1 MTFTRHGINCLCRTS
16 CKTSC
21 LLFPELEVVL
31 HLVQPYSDDSHCWKP
46 TVFVEPQPSVLPLET
61 PSYLA
66 ELLPHVKGG
75 AGRPRVAEGRGG
87 QDGGRPSTASS
98 ALPGVARGRLEGEV
112 SQCPRTRPAKA
123 RARRG
128 PKRPRPGG
136 GGGGGHGRGAGPRGA
151 CGSRRPALLVRSA
164 TLGYVPLLQSDGR
177 PGARR
182 LVPVRWVTAG
192 RCGLVDP
199 GFWS

>member
-1 MTFTRHGINCLCRTS
+1 MVPFVSRTGSHSSS
-16 CKTSC
+16 CSALFRWLP
-21 LLFPELEVVL
+21 LLMV
-31 HLVQPYSDDSHCWKP
+31 C
-46 TVFVEPQPSVLPLET
+46 VEPQPSVLPLGT

-66 ELLPHVKGG
+66 EHFPRVQGG

-87 QDGGRPSTASS
+87 QDGGVQSAASS
-98 ALPGVARGRLEGEV
+98 ALPGVARGPLEGEV
-112 SQCPRTRPAKA
+112 SQCSRTRPAKA

-128 PKRPRPGG
+128 PERPRPGG
-136 GGGGGHGRGAGPRGA
+136 GDSGHGRGAGPRGA
-151 CGSRRPALLVRSA
+151 CGSRRPALLVRGA

-182 LVPVRWVTAG
+182 LVPVWWVTAG
-192 RCGLVDP
+192 RSGVVDP

>member
-1 MTFTRHGINCLCRTS
+1 MSL
-16 CKTSC
+16 
-21 LLFPELEVVL
+21 ELEVIL
-31 HLVQPYSDDSHCWKP
+31 HPVQPYSDVC
-46 TVFVEPQPSVLPLET
+46 VGPQTSVLPLGT
-61 PSYLA
+61 PSYVA
-66 ELLPHVKGG
+66 ELLPRVKGG

-87 QDGGRPSTASS
+87 QDGGGSSAASS
-98 ALPGVARGRLEGEV
+98 ARPGVARGRPEGEV

-128 PKRPRPGG
+128 PERPRPG

-151 CGSRRPALLVRSA
+151 CGSRRPALLVRGA

-192 RCGLVDP
+192 RRGVVDS